1 MKCIINI
8 LLAITLTLTILSFS
22 ITPIFKNNNLE
33 TILEDTNLL
42 EEVKSLRSNDDNKIG
57 IIIDEFY
64 STMEKYSIPTILIDK
79 IVESNSF
86 KALFLKAC
94 NNIKDYIVTNNST
107 TILTT
112 DDINEVLSSNLLF
125 VNKDTFTSISKSIAS
140 KLPTTNEL
148 TSKYNIQI
156 TVLRIMNSILTKVI
170 LIIIDLLLITSL
182 IFLNKEK
189 YKYLKYLSISLITS
203 IFISLLILLII
214 PYFSSLESLLRIL
227 TIYIIK
233 SISIY
238 LLIIFSISILLLIIY
253 YKKKKRAVPNHSSFT
268 ISWKLEDNPSFISNK
283 LLFSSSSF
291 WL

>member
-1 MKCIINI
+1 MKYIINI

-22 ITPIFKNNNLE
+22 ITPIFKNSNLE
-33 TILEDTNLL
+33 SILEDTNLL
-42 EEVKSLRSNDDNKIG
+42 EEIKSLRSNDDNKIG

-125 VNKDTFTSISKSIAS
+125 IKKDTFTSISKSIAS
-140 KLPTTNEL
+140 KLPTTKEL
-148 TSKYNIQI
+148 TSNYTIQI
-156 TVLRIMNSILTKVI
+156 TVLRIMNSILAKVI
-170 LIIIDLLLITSL
+170 IIIIDLLLITSL
-182 IFLNKEK
+182 IFLNKDR
-189 YKYLKYLSISLITS
+189 YKYLKYLSISLIIS
-203 IFISLLILLII
+203 VLLSLLILFII

-227 TIYIIK
+227 TTYIIK
-233 SISIY
+233 SIFIY
-238 LLIIFSISILLLIIY
+238 LLIILFISILLLIANY
-253 YKKKKRAVPNHSSFT
+253 NLKKNCS
-268 ISWKLEDNPSFISNK
+268 
-283 LLFSSSSF
+283 
-291 WL
+291 

>member
-1 MKCIINI
+1 MKYIINI

-22 ITPIFKNNNLE
+22 ITPIFKDNNLE

-42 EEVKSLRSNDDNKIG
+42 EEVKSLRSNGNNKIG

-64 STMEKYSIPTILIDK
+64 STMEEYSIPTILIDK

-86 KALFLKAC
+86 KALFLKVC

-125 VNKDTFTSISKSIAS
+125 IKKDTFTSISKSIAS
-140 KLPTTNEL
+140 KLPTTKEL
-148 TSKYNIQI
+148 TSNYNIQI

-182 IFLNKEK
+182 IFFNKEK
-189 YKYLKYLSISLITS
+189 HKYLKYLSISLISS
-203 IFISLLILLII
+203 IFMSLLILLII
-214 PYFSSLESLLRIL
+214 PYFSSLESLLRVL

-233 SISIY
+233 SILVY
-238 LLIIFSISILLLIIY
+238 LLIILFISIFLLF
-253 YKKKKRAVPNHSSFT
+253 VNHSQ
-268 ISWKLEDNPSFISNK
+268 KKNCP
-283 LLFSSSSF
+283 
-291 WL
+291 

>member
-1 MKCIINI
+1 MKYIINI

-22 ITPIFKNNNLE
+22 ITPIFKDNNLE

-64 STMEKYSIPTILIDK
+64 STMEEYSIPTILIDK

-112 DDINEVLSSNLLF
+112 DDINEVLSSNILF
-125 VNKDTFTSISKSIAS
+125 VKKDTFTSLSKSIAS
-140 KLPTTNEL
+140 KLPTTKEL

-182 IFLNKEK
+182 IFLNKER

-238 LLIIFSISILLLIIY
+238 FLPTIFTNYFIFIFLFFIWYIAFFKIFFYITCSCYII
-253 YKKKKRAVPNHSSFT
+253 T
-268 ISWKLEDNPSFISNK
+268 
-283 LLFSSSSF
+283 
-291 WL
+291 

>member
-1 MKCIINI
+1 MKYIINI

-22 ITPIFKNNNLE
+22 ITPIFKDNNLE

-64 STMEKYSIPTILIDK
+64 STMEEYSIPTILIDK

-125 VNKDTFTSISKSIAS
+125 IKKDTFTSISKSIAS
-140 KLPTTNEL
+140 KLPTTKEL

-182 IFLNKEK
+182 IFLNKER

-203 IFISLLILLII
+203 IFMSLLILLII

-238 LLIIFSISILLLIIY
+238 FLPTIFTNYFIFIFLFFIWYIAFFKIFFYITCSCYII
-253 YKKKKRAVPNHSSFT
+253 T
-268 ISWKLEDNPSFISNK
+268 
-283 LLFSSSSF
+283 
-291 WL
+291 